1 MYKRFIVI
9 KDVGVEGFDQP
20 IKKGSELTIMNDTI
34 YFNGGMV
41 DNMFYDIFRDL
52 IDQELRDG
60 FHFLNEKTI
69 PYNKVELMFFN
80 KKYFV
85 V

>member
-9 KDVGVEGFDQP
+9 KDVGVEGLEQP

-52 IDQELRDG
+52 IDQELRDR
-60 FHFLNEKTI
+60 FHFQKEVPI
-69 PYNKVELMFFN
+69 PYNKV
-80 KKYFV
+80 
-85 V
+85 

>member
-9 KDVGVEGFDQP
+9 KDVGVEGFGQP

-52 IDQELRDG
+52 IDQEFREG
-60 FHFLNEKTI
+60 FHFLKEIPI
-69 PYNKVELMFFN
+69 PYNKV
-80 KKYFV
+80 
-85 V
+85 

>member
-9 KDVGVEGFDQP
+9 KDVGVEGIEQP

-41 DNMFYDIFRDL
+41 DSMFYHIFSYL
-52 IDQELRDG
+52 IDQELLYG
-60 FHFLNEKTI
+60 FYFLKEVPI
-69 PYNKVELMFFN
+69 PYNKV
-80 KKYFV
+80 
-85 V
+85 

>member
-1 MYKRFIVI
+1 MYKRLIVT
-9 KDVGVEGFDQP
+9 KDVGAERIEQP
-20 IKKGSELTIMNDTI
+20 TKKGSDLTIMNDTI

-60 FHFLNEKTI
+60 FHFLKEIPI
-69 PYNKVELMFFN
+69 PYNKV
-80 KKYFV
+80 
-85 V
+85 

>member
-60 FHFLNEKTI
+60 FRFLKEIPI
-69 PYNKVELMFFN
+69 PYNKV
-80 KKYFV
+80 
-85 V
+85 

>member
-9 KDVGVEGFDQP
+9 KDVGVEGLEQP

-34 YFNGGMV
+34 YFIGGMV
-41 DNMFYDIFRDL
+41 DSMFYDIFRDL

-60 FHFLNEKTI
+60 FYFLKEVPI
-69 PYNKVELMFFN
+69 PYNKSN
-80 KKYFV
+80 
-85 V
+85 

>member
-9 KDVGVEGFDQP
+9 KDVGVEGIERP

-60 FHFLNEKTI
+60 FHFLKEIPI
-69 PYNKVELMFFN
+69 PYNKV
-80 KKYFV
+80 
-85 V
+85 

>member
-9 KDVGVEGFDQP
+9 KDVGVEGIEQP

-41 DNMFYDIFRDL
+41 DSMFYDIFRDL
-52 IDQELRDG
+52 LTQRFVEG
-60 FHFLNEKTI
+60 FFFLKG
-69 PYNKVELMFFN
+69 
-80 KKYFV
+80 
-85 V
+85 